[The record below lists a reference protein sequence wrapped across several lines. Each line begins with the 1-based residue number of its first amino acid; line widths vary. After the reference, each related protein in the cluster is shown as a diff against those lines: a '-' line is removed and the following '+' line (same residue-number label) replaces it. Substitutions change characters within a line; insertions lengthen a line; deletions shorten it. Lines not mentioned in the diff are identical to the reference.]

1 MQSTRCALWTKDIKC
16 KKITPVEQITNK
28 CTSCEHV
35 FCYHHWSIHST
46 QCTAFHKKQQEAQ
59 STLTQKLVV
68 CAGKKVD
75 EI

>member
-1 MQSTRCALWTKDIKC
+1 MQSTKCSCWSKDNKC
-16 KKITPVEQITNK
+16 KKITLVEQITNK

-35 FCYHHWSIHST
+35 FCYYHWSIHST
-46 QCTAFHKKQQEAQ
+46 QCTAFYKKQQEAQ
-59 STLTQKLVV
+59 STLTQTLVL